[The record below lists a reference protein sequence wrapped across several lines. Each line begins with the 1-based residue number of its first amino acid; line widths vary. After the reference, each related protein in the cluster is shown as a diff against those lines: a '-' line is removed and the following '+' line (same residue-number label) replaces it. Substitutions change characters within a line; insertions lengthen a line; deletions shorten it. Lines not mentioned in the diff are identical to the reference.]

1 MDLYNIVIPKL
12 PSSKFNLL
20 LKLLPYCEIYEAE
33 KNVVIW
39 TRMPKNLGEEM
50 KEKLNW
56 EVHNIIQIFS
66 PNDLNYD
73 WFNEEKLQWNT
84 PEILLT

>member
-1 MDLYNIVIPKL
+1 MIVNINIPKL

-20 LKLLPYCEIYEAE
+20 LKLLPFSEIYETE
-33 KNVVIW
+33 KNVKIW
-39 TRMPKNLGEEM
+39 TQVPKNLKEEM
-50 KEKLNW
+50 REKLNW
-56 EVHNIIQIFS
+56 EVHNTMQIFS
-66 PNDLNYD
+66 RNDLNYE